1 MDIKERISVKAHE
14 LFMRFGFRSVSM
26 DDIANHLGM
35 SKKTLYQYFTD
46 KDALVDAV
54 LDSEMCDTEADC
66 KSMQL
71 DADNAVHELL
81 LTMDEIHEQFSNMNP
96 MVLYDLEK
104 FHPKAWQKFLKHKN
118 QFLYKIIRDN
128 IERGIREELY
138 RPEINVDVMSRFRLE
153 SMMVLFNVD
162 MFPPN
167 KYNLGVVT
175 QETMEHYLYGLA
187 NLKGHKLI
195 IKYKEERLKKTTD
208 EKHTRK

>member
-1 MDIKERISVKAHE
+1 MDIKERISGKAHE

-54 LDSEMCDTEADC
+54 LDREVCDTETDC
-66 KSMQL
+66 KTMQL

-118 QFLYKIIRDN
+118 QFLYKIIKDN
-128 IERGIREELY
+128 IERGINEELY

-153 SMMVLFNVD
+153 SMMVMFNVD
-162 MFPPN
+162 VFPPN
-167 KYNLGVVT
+167 KYNLGTVT